1 MTPWLSLIILIP
13 LIGSV
18 FTILP
23 ALRNQELKI
32 AKIASWLQF
41 FLIGFILFSFD
52 FSSGSYQF
60 KENYDWIFLSLG
72 KLGNYKIDYL
82 IGLDGLSILLVLL
95 SSFITLIAL
104 YNSQEI
110 KERLGGYLSL
120 VLVMN
125 AAIMGCFMALDL
137 FLFYLFFEFM
147 LLPMFFLIGIWG
159 GKNRLYASV
168 KFFIYTFIGSLF
180 ILIAIIALGASY
192 VNPYETS
199 ILIDL
204 IFSEGK
210 FDLENLLAF
219 QDLLAQGDIPQ
230 NSIVHSFQYEV
241 LLDSKNIEPGSLL
254 SPINDLTIAGL
265 ELRAWSFWF
274 LFLGFA
280 IKLPMVPFHTW
291 LPDAHVEAP
300 TPISVILAG
309 LLLKI
314 GAYGWLR
321 FTFPFFPQEAQEFAP
336 ILIALAAISIVYG
349 ALNAFAQADLKKL
362 VAYSSISHMG
372 FVLLGIASLNPQG
385 WQGAIFQ
392 SISHGILSPM
402 LFLLAGVL
410 YQQTGSRLIDDYSGL
425 YKKMPKYSF
434 FAGIAFFASLGLPGF
449 SGFIG
454 EFFAIM
460 GAVNT
465 DLAPLIWTA
474 IAVSGIVLGAG
485 YLLWTYQKVF
495 LGKEYLK
502 DPDWQLEDL
511 KANTMISYFILGLI
525 TLILGVYPEI
535 IFKFTNTLIKNLFLQ
550 IFI

>member
-60 KENYDWIFLSLG
+60 KENNDWIFLSLG